1 MAHKPSKVNEVCSC
15 SPRRLPPLKQ
25 PIRALSMPL
34 AVLEDSQAARRGAE
48 ADADRSPL
56 IGRDAWL
63 GSPSSWE
70 TGASS
75 S

>member
-1 MAHKPSKVNEVCSC
+1 
-15 SPRRLPPLKQ
+15 
-25 PIRALSMPL
+25 MPL